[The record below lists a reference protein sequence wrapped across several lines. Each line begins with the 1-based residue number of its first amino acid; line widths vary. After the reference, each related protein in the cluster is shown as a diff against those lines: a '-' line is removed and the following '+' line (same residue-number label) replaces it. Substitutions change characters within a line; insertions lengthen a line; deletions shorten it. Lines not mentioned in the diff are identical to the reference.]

1 MTNDETIQKLLKLK
15 MPAFVAGFRE
25 LIESVPDK
33 QITIEEQIGLLVD
46 REWIDRENRRLERRI
61 RDSRVYAQ
69 AAPDQVICDPARGL
83 ERALWRELTGGGWLR
98 AKLNITIVGATGT
111 GKSFIASALAYAA
124 CQQGFRALFLR
135 VSRLLEQLSVARMS
149 GEYAATLQR
158 FAKFDV
164 LVLDDFLMA
173 PMTDTERRDLVELL
187 EDRYDKS
194 STILTT
200 QLPTKSWHEAIG
212 DPTIADAICDRVG
225 HNSHILSLRGQSMR
239 RQKGLKTKLTTQPAD

>member
-1 MTNDETIQKLLKLK
+1 MTNEETIHKLTKLK
-15 MPAFVAGFRE
+15 MPAFLAGFRE

-33 QITIEEQIGLLVD
+33 QITLEEHIGMLID
-46 REWIDRENRRLERRI
+46 REWTDRENRRLDRRI
-61 RDSRVYAQ
+61 KDSRVYVQ

-83 ERALWRELTGGGWLR
+83 ERALWRDLTGGGWVR
-98 AKLNITIVGATGT
+98 SKLNVVIVGATGV
-111 GKSFIASALAYAA
+111 GKSFVASALAYAA

-135 VSRLLEQLSVARMS
+135 VSRLLEQLAVARMS
-149 GEYAATLQR
+149 GEYATTLQR

-173 PMTDTERRDLVELL
+173 PMSDTERRDLVELL

-200 QLPTKSWHEAIG
+200 QLPMKTWHEAIG
-212 DPTIADAICDRVG
+212 DPTIADAICDRVV

-239 RQKGLKTKLTTQPAD
+239 RQKGLKAKLTTQPAD

>member
-1 MTNDETIQKLLKLK
+1 MTNEETIQKLIKLK
-15 MPAFVAGFRE
+15 MPAFLAAFRE

-33 QITIEEQIGLLVD
+33 QITLEEQIGLLVD
-46 REWIDRENRRLERRI
+46 REWTDRENRRLDRRI
-61 RDSRVYAQ
+61 KDSRVYVQ

-83 ERALWRELTGGGWLR
+83 ERALWRDLTGGGWVR
-98 AKLNITIVGATGT
+98 SKLNVVIVGATGV
-111 GKSFIASALAYAA
+111 GKSFTASALAYAA

-149 GEYAATLQR
+149 GEYATTLQR

-173 PMTDTERRDLVELL
+173 PMSDIERRDLVELL

-200 QLPTKSWHEAIG
+200 QLPMKSWHEAIG
-212 DPTIADAICDRVG
+212 DPTIADAICDRVV
-225 HNSHILSLRGQSMR
+225 HNSHILCLRGQSMR